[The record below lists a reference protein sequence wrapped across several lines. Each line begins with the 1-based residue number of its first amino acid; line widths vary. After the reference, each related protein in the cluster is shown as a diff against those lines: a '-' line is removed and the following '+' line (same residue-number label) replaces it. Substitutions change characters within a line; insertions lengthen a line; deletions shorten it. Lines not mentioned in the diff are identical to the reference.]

1 MIEKKYLVM
10 AGIGILIYA
19 VVVYFVYRNYK
30 KSSISGEVP
39 PSPIPSPIP
48 SPDTPTPSPPAEVP
62 LPNGVSPAPP
72 VPPVPNPS
80 PPIPPVPEP
89 PKPDP
94 PKPDPP
100 KPGPTP
106 IPGPPGPL
114 PPMPGPVLPPKP
126 GPVPTPTGGPPPA
139 APNAPSAPPS
149 KKWDDCGK
157 GNIATEKDILGF
169 CGEFDWLSNFY
180 PAKVARNGKTFLCAE
195 GAYQAAKFEDKPD
208 IVEKFTKLDGDAA
221 YKLASTLT
229 YDEAAFSKN
238 SVKIMIEIVKS
249 KFSDTNLMKKLKDTG
264 SKNLVEFNWWG
275 NKFWGQSPDG
285 MNWLGRILMYVRD
298 GSWKVY

>member
-30 KSSISGEVP
+30 KSGISGEVP
-39 PSPIPSPIP
+39 APIPSPI
-48 SPDTPTPSPPAEVP
+48 TPSPPSPAPPVEVP

-89 PKPDP
+89 PKPS
-94 PKPDPP
+94 
-100 KPGPTP
+100 PTP
-106 IPGPPGPL
+106 SPIPPSPTPSPTPPS
-114 PPMPGPVLPPKP
+114 
-126 GPVPTPTGGPPPA
+126 PTPTPPSPTPTPPSPTPSPTNGPPPA

-149 KKWDDCGK
+149 KAWDDCGK
-157 GNIATEKDILGF
+157 GQVETATAVLGF
-169 CGEFDWLSNFY
+169 CGNFDWLSNFY
-180 PAKVARNGKTFLCAE
+180 PAKVARNGKTYLCAE
-195 GAYQAAKFEDKPD
+195 AAYHAAKFEDKPD
-208 IVEKFTKLDGDAA
+208 IVEKFTKLDGDGA
-221 YKLASTLT
+221 YKLASSLT
-229 YDEAAFSKN
+229 YDNAAFSKK
-238 SVKIMIEIVKS
+238 SVQIMTEIVKS
-249 KFSDTNLMKKLKDTG
+249 KFSDTTLMKKLKDTG
-264 SKNLVEFNWWG
+264 TKTLVEFNWWG

-285 MNWLGRILMYVRD
+285 MNWLGRILMYIRD

>member
-1 MIEKKYLVM
+1 M
-10 AGIGILIYA
+10 AGIGLLIYA

-30 KSSISGEVP
+30 KSSISGEA
-39 PSPIPSPIP
+39 PSPIPLPIPSPITP
-48 SPDTPTPSPPAEVP
+48 SPTPSPPVEVP
-62 LPNGVSPAPP
+62 LPNGVSPSPP

-89 PKPDP
+89 PKPTP
-94 PKPDPP
+94 IPSP
-100 KPGPTP
+100 PGPTP
-106 IPGPPGPL
+106 PKPIPTPIPSPPGPT
-114 PPMPGPVLPPKP
+114 PPMPGPV
-126 GPVPTPTGGPPPA
+126 PTPDGPPPA

-157 GNIATEKDILGF
+157 GQVVTEKAILGF

-180 PAKVARNGKTFLCAE
+180 PAKVARNGKTYLCAE
-195 GAYQAAKFEDKPD
+195 AAYHAAKFEDKPD
-208 IVEKFTKLDGDAA
+208 IVDKFTKLDGDAA

-229 YDEAAFSKN
+229 YDNAAFSKK
-238 SVKIMIEIVKS
+238 SVQIMTEIIKS

-264 SKNLVEFNWWG
+264 SKTLVEFNWW
-275 NKFWGQSPDG
+275 NSKFWGQSPDG

>member
-1 MIEKKYLVM
+1 M

-39 PSPIPSPIP
+39 APIPAPMTPSPI
-48 SPDTPTPSPPAEVP
+48 TPSPTPDPPVEVP

-89 PKPDP
+89 PKPPVPEP
-94 PKPDPP
+94 PKPPLPPIQPP

-106 IPGPPGPL
+106 IPGPPGPT
-114 PPMPGPVLPPKP
+114 PPMP

-157 GNIATEKDILGF
+157 GQIATEKDILGF
-169 CGEFDWLSNFY
+169 CGEYDWLSNFY
-180 PAKVARNGKTFLCAE
+180 PAKVARNGKTYLCAE
-195 GAYQAAKFEDKPD
+195 AAYHAAKFEDKPD
-208 IVEKFTKLDGDAA
+208 IVEKFTTLDGDGA

-229 YDEAAFSKN
+229 YDNAAFSKK
-238 SVKIMIEIVKS
+238 SVQIMTEIVKS
-249 KFSDTNLMKKLKDTG
+249 KFSDPNLMKKLKDTG
-264 SKNLVEFNWWG
+264 SKNLSEFNWWG

-285 MNWLGRILMYVRD
+285 TNWLGRILMYIRD